1 MCRVQHLEGKMA
13 VSSGVKWLVTL
24 LLPLLIYF
32 AAPSGGLVAPQFPMF
47 LALSAMAIL
56 AWAFN
61 VLSAITVAGGLTF
74 LFILLGVAPGSVV
87 FKSWSTVLP
96 WLSFAALIIGE
107 GMDKSGLARRMALYC
122 LRWTGGSFAG
132 LMIGFGLGG
141 LALVVVI
148 PNVLARLVVLCTIAV
163 GIAQTLKIDAKSR
176 MSSALIMLAF
186 CGAAGP
192 QCLFLTSS
200 ESFIWAF
207 DMMQESIGMKMSF
220 WEYARQATFI
230 NVIYHLIT
238 LGIVWIVKGRTPLI
252 AGNEVREFI
261 ESNIR
266 EMGPVTPREWKM
278 FALMSLVVLSF
289 MLQPWTNIDP
299 IYFTCFIVLACYVPG
314 VNILERES
322 IRDLNI
328 IFLIFVTGCM
338 SIGFVGEAV
347 GANRWA
353 ISYVVPIL
361 EGWGHTLSVFGAYMA
376 GVVLNFLL
384 TPLAA
389 NAMFVPA
396 LGELGQ
402 ALNVNPLPLFYAF
415 NWGTDQYVL
424 PYETVYFLYIFV
436 TGRVALRHVVPALLV
451 RMLLVGLLVVC
462 IAVPYWKFIGL
473 L

>member
-1 MCRVQHLEGKMA
+1 MTI
-13 VSSGVKWLVTL
+13 SPPFKWLVTL
-24 LLPLLIYF
+24 LLPLGLYV
-32 AAPSGGLVAPQFPMF
+32 AAPSDGLVSAQFPLF
-47 LALSAMAIL
+47 IGLSSMAVL
-56 AWAFN
+56 AWALDVFP
-61 VLSAITVAGGLTF
+61 AIGVAALLTF
-74 LFILLGVAPGSVV
+74 LFMLLGVAPGNVV

-107 GMDKSGLARRMALYC
+107 GMDKSGFARRMALYC
-122 LRWTGGSFAG
+122 LRWTGGGFGG
-132 LMIGFGLGG
+132 LMVGFGLGG
-141 LALVVVI
+141 LALVVVM
-148 PNVLARLVVLCTIAV
+148 PNVLARLVVLCTIAI
-163 GIAQTLKIDAKSR
+163 GIAQALNVDPKSR

-186 CGAAGP
+186 CAAAGP

-207 DMMQESIGMKMSF
+207 DMMLKGSGLQMSF

-252 AGNEVREFI
+252 AGDEVRAFI

-266 EMGPVTPREWKM
+266 EMGPIKPREWKM
-278 FALMSLVVLSF
+278 FALMALVVLSF
-289 MLQPWTNIDP
+289 MLQPWTHVDP
-299 IYFTCFIVLACYVPG
+299 IYFTCAIVLACYLPG
-314 VNILERES
+314 VVILEPES
-322 IRDLNI
+322 IRTLNI
-328 IFLIFVTGCM
+328 TFLVFVTGCM
-338 SIGFVGEAV
+338 AIGFVGEAV
-347 GANRWA
+347 GANKWA
-353 ISYVVPIL
+353 IAYVVPVL
-361 EGWGHTLSVFGAYMA
+361 EGGGHTLSVFGAYVA

-396 LGELGQ
+396 LGDLGQ
-402 ALNVNPLPLFYAF
+402 ALNVNPLPIFYAF

-436 TGRVALRHVVPALLV
+436 TGRVTLRHVVPALLV
-451 RMLLVGLLVVC
+451 RMALVGVLVVAV
-462 IAVPYWKFIGL
+462 AVPYWTFIGL